1 MKKGISLL
9 LIWLLFIISSFG
21 QYVKKHVDAIPVQ
34 DSPKIDGI
42 LDEDV
47 WKDAPIA
54 ADFIQRQ
61 PYNGKPPAFPTEVRF
76 LYDNSG
82 LYVGAMMYDPN
93 PDSIPAQLGLR
104 DSQGLNADYFILM
117 LSPFN
122 DGINAFCFMVYVSD
136 VQSDYKLP
144 GASSDFEQDM
154 SWDAVWQS
162 KARKNKKG
170 WVVEMKIPYSAIR
183 FPKTG
188 IQEWGVNCQRDIRR
202 IRESSSWNFI
212 DSKVQGFV
220 NQGGLLQGIHD
231 IKPPLRLS
239 LSPYVSGYIEKNPD
253 DATWQFSYNYGA
265 DLKYGI
271 NQSFTLDMTLIP
283 DFGQVP
289 SDDKIYNFSPFEIR
303 YDEKRQFF
311 TEGTELFNKGGIF
324 YSRRIGAEPVDYFMV
339 YDSLG
344 GNEIVKDNPMQTKLL
359 NATKVSGR
367 TNGNLGIGVF
377 NAISGN
383 TWAKVTDTVTGE
395 QRKTLTQ
402 GVTNYNMLVFDQ
414 GLKNNS
420 WFDLMNTN
428 YYIPGTDY
436 CANVTGTDF
445 KFANKKYTYALNGN
459 GFVSQKYYSHQSP
472 EFGYHY
478 YLEFG
483 KISGN
488 FQFSYSQLLE
498 TDTYDPNDMGYNA
511 RNNKFD
517 NKISLKYN
525 IYEPFGNF
533 LSWYNNLYFYYDC
546 IYDGFK
552 FSAFRIQGE
561 SHINTKKHLDI
572 GLNFETSPLPSHD
585 YYEPR
590 VDDYMYITPAEYST
604 NIWISTD
611 YRKKIALDVW
621 TGGYMASKYNS
632 YGLAFNIGPRF
643 RASDK
648 LFFTYL
654 LSYENILNNVGYV
667 TNYQDSICMEI
678 IIFGKRDIQTIT
690 NVLRANYMINSKM
703 SIDFRLRHYWVTAP
717 YSEYYTLQTDGYLD
731 LSDYNENNDINF
743 NQFNID
749 FSYIWNFAPGSQ
761 LSLVWKNAIA
771 TFANAIEYN
780 FFDNIS
786 QTIGSPA
793 SNSFSIRFL
802 YYLDAL
808 YFKKK
813 NTKNRG

>member
-9 LIWLLFIISSFG
+9 LLLLLLLISSFG
-21 QYVKKHVDAIPVQ
+21 QNVKKQVNAIPVQ
-34 DSPKIDGI
+34 DSPKIDGV
-42 LDEDV
+42 LDEKV
-47 WKDAPIA
+47 WENVPSAT
-54 ADFIQRQ
+54 DFIQRQ
-61 PYNGKPPAFPTEVRF
+61 PYSGKPPAFTTEVRF

-82 LYVGAMMYDPN
+82 LYIGAMMYDPN
-93 PDSIPAQLGLR
+93 PDSIPVQLGLR
-104 DSQGLNADYFILM
+104 DSQGLNADYFMLM

-136 VQSDYKLP
+136 VQSDFKLP
-144 GASSDFEQDM
+144 GASSDFEEDM

-162 KARKNKKG
+162 KAKKNENG

-188 IQEWGVNCQRDIRR
+188 AQEWGINCQRDIRR
-202 IRESSSWNFI
+202 IRESSSWNFVDPKI
-212 DSKVQGFV
+212 QGYV
-220 NQGGLLQGIHD
+220 NQGGILSGIHD

-239 LSPYVSGYIEKNPD
+239 VSPYVSGYLEKNPD
-253 DATWQFSYNYGA
+253 DPTWQFSYNYGA

-289 SDDKIYNFSPFEIR
+289 SDDRIFNFSPFEIR

-324 YSRRIGAEPVDYFMV
+324 YSRRIGAQPIGYNSV

-344 GNEIVKDNPMQTKLL
+344 TNEKVKENPMQTKLL
-359 NATKVSGR
+359 NATKISGR

-383 TWAKVTDTVTGE
+383 TWAEVIDTATGK
-395 QRKTLTQ
+395 QRKILTQ
-402 GVTNYNMLVFDQ
+402 GVTNYNMLVFEQ

-428 YYIPGTDY
+428 YYIPGTSY

-445 KFANKKYTYALNGN
+445 QFADKKYTYALMGN
-459 GFVSQKYYSHQSP
+459 AFVSQKYFSHQSP
-472 EFGYHY
+472 ELGYHY
-478 YLEFG
+478 SLGFG

-488 FQFSYSQLLE
+488 FLFNYTQLLE
-498 TDTYDPNDMGYNA
+498 TDTYDPNAMGFNE
-511 RNNKFD
+511 RNNKF
-517 NKISLKYN
+517 NNSLSLQYN
-525 IYEPFGNF
+525 IHEPFGNF
-533 LSWYNNLYFYYDC
+533 LTWYNLMKFDYNCLF
-546 IYDGFK
+546 DGFK
-552 FSAFRIQGE
+552 FSIFNILGQ
-561 SHINTKKHLDI
+561 SHITTKKHLDI
-572 GLNFETSPLPSHD
+572 GLNLEFRPVPYHD

-590 VDDYMYITPAEYST
+590 VDGYMYIQPAEYNE
-604 NIWISTD
+604 NIWISSD
-611 YRKKIALDVW
+611 YRKKLAIDATIA
-621 TGGYMASKYNS
+621 GYIASRYHS
-632 YGLAFNIGPRF
+632 YGIAFNVAPRF

-648 LFFTYL
+648 LFFVYQFF
-654 LSYENILNNVGYV
+654 YNDILNNVGYV
-667 TNYQDSICMEI
+667 TDYQDNSDNKI

-690 NVLRANYMINSKM
+690 NILSANYMINSKM
-703 SIDFRLRHYWVTAP
+703 SIDFRFRHYWVTAP
-717 YSEYYTLQTDGYLD
+717 YSDYYTLRQDGNLD
-731 LSDYNENNDINF
+731 PSDYNENNDINF

-749 FSYIWNFAPGSQ
+749 CSYIWNFAPGSQ
-761 LSLVWKNAIA
+761 LSIVWKNAISTMA
-771 TFANAIEYN
+771 SSIDYN
-780 FFDNIS
+780 FFDNFS
-786 QTIGSPA
+786 HTIGSPA
-793 SNSFSIRFL
+793 SNSFSVRFL

-813 NTKNRG
+813 S

>member
-93 PDSIPAQLGLR
+93 PDSIPTQLGLR

-289 SDDKIYNFSPFEIR
+289 SD
-303 YDEKRQFF
+303 
-311 TEGTELFNKGGIF
+311 L
-324 YSRRIGAEPVDYFMV
+324 
-339 YDSLG
+339 
-344 GNEIVKDNPMQTKLL
+344 
-359 NATKVSGR
+359 
-367 TNGNLGIGVF
+367 
-377 NAISGN
+377 
-383 TWAKVTDTVTGE
+383 
-395 QRKTLTQ
+395 
-402 GVTNYNMLVFDQ
+402 
-414 GLKNNS
+414 
-420 WFDLMNTN
+420 
-428 YYIPGTDY
+428 
-436 CANVTGTDF
+436 
-445 KFANKKYTYALNGN
+445 
-459 GFVSQKYYSHQSP
+459 
-472 EFGYHY
+472 
-478 YLEFG
+478 
-483 KISGN
+483 
-488 FQFSYSQLLE
+488 
-498 TDTYDPNDMGYNA
+498 
-511 RNNKFD
+511 
-517 NKISLKYN
+517 
-525 IYEPFGNF
+525 
-533 LSWYNNLYFYYDC
+533 
-546 IYDGFK
+546 
-552 FSAFRIQGE
+552 
-561 SHINTKKHLDI
+561 
-572 GLNFETSPLPSHD
+572 
-585 YYEPR
+585 
-590 VDDYMYITPAEYST
+590 
-604 NIWISTD
+604 
-611 YRKKIALDVW
+611 
-621 TGGYMASKYNS
+621 
-632 YGLAFNIGPRF
+632 
-643 RASDK
+643 
-648 LFFTYL
+648 
-654 LSYENILNNVGYV
+654 
-667 TNYQDSICMEI
+667 
-678 IIFGKRDIQTIT
+678 
-690 NVLRANYMINSKM
+690 
-703 SIDFRLRHYWVTAP
+703 
-717 YSEYYTLQTDGYLD
+717 
-731 LSDYNENNDINF
+731 
-743 NQFNID
+743 
-749 FSYIWNFAPGSQ
+749 
-761 LSLVWKNAIA
+761 
-771 TFANAIEYN
+771 
-780 FFDNIS
+780 
-786 QTIGSPA
+786 
-793 SNSFSIRFL
+793 
-802 YYLDAL
+802 
-808 YFKKK
+808 
-813 NTKNRG
+813 